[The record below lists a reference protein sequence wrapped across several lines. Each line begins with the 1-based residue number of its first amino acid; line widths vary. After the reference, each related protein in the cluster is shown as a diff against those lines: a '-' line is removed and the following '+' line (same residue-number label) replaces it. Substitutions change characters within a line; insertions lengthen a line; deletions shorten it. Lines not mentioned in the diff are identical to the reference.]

1 MRVLADRVIGR
12 VRKRSTRTAICWC
25 RLHTIYVSC
34 RAAAQAAAREATN
47 DETSAGYAYGP
58 S

>member
-1 MRVLADRVIGR
+1 
-12 VRKRSTRTAICWC
+12 
-25 RLHTIYVSC
+25 VSC